1 MGNSMAEQ
9 RIRVGIV
16 GAGENTRV
24 RHIPGF
30 RQIPGV
36 EIAGVVN
43 SRPET
48 TAKVA
53 AEFGIPKTYARWE
66 DLVADPQI
74 DAVQIGTYPN
84 LHSAITCAALNAG
97 KHVLC
102 EARMAAS
109 LQEAQQMLAASEAHP
124 QLVAQIVPSPL
135 GLECGEYVGNLIRN
149 RFLGELREVVVIGAN
164 DQFWDFSRLLHWRQQ
179 RELSGVNVLMLG
191 ILQETVS
198 RWIGPTS
205 RVFAQSTIFE
215 ATRPAPQGE
224 ISLDVTVPDSVQVVT
239 ELANG
244 GRGIYH
250 ISGTILFGPA
260 TQIHL
265 YGSLG
270 TIKVEFGSAEKV
282 WIGRANEKEIRLI
295 ELPAEKKGH
304 WRVEAEFIGA
314 IRGTEPV
321 RYTDFAT
328 GVQYMEFTEAV
339 AISAESGRA
348 VELPLTK
355 LA

>member
-1 MGNSMAEQ
+1 MAEQ

-16 GAGENTRV
+16 GAGANTRL

-36 EIAGVVN
+36 EITGVVN
-43 SRPET
+43 SRPES
-48 TAKVA
+48 TASVA

-66 DLVADPQI
+66 DLIADPEI

-84 LHSAITCAALNAG
+84 LHAAITCAALQAG

-109 LQEAQQMLAASEAHP
+109 LADAQQMLAASEAHP
-124 QLVAQIVPSPL
+124 NLVAQIVPSPL
-135 GLECGEYVGNLIRN
+135 GLECGEFVSGLIRN
-149 RFLGELREVVVIGAN
+149 RFLGEMREVVVIGAN

-191 ILQETVS
+191 VLHETAS

-205 RVFAQSTIFE
+205 RVFAQSKTFE
-215 ATRPAPQGE
+215 TTRPAPQGE
-224 ISLDVTVPDSVQVVT
+224 VSVQVTVPDSVQIVT
-239 ELANG
+239 QLANG
-244 GRGIYH
+244 ARGLYH
-250 ISGTILFGPA
+250 ISGTVLFGPPM
-260 TQIHL
+260 QIHL

-270 TIKVEFGSAEKV
+270 TIKVEFGTDGEKV
-282 WIGRANEKEIRLI
+282 WIGRANEPELRRM
-295 ELPAEKKGH
+295 ELPAEKKGS

-314 IRGTEPV
+314 IRGEEPV
-321 RYTDFAT
+321 RYCDFAT

-339 AISAESGRA
+339 AISSEANRA
-348 VELPLTK
+348 VELPLTR

>member
-1 MGNSMAEQ
+1 MSEQ

-16 GAGENTRV
+16 GAGANTRL

-30 RQIPGV
+30 RAIPGV
-36 EIAGVVN
+36 EIVGVVN

-48 TAKVA
+48 TASVA

-66 DLVADPQI
+66 DLVADPEI

-84 LHSAITCAALNAG
+84 LHAPITCAALNAG

-102 EARMAAS
+102 EARMAAN
-109 LQEAQQMLAASEAHP
+109 LAEAQQMQAAAEAHP
-124 QLVAQIVPSPL
+124 KLVAQVVPSPV
-135 GLECGEYVGNLIRN
+135 GLECSEYVADLVRN
-149 RFLGELREVVVIGAN
+149 RFLGEMREVVVIGAN

-179 RELSGVNVLMLG
+179 SELCGVNVLTLG
-191 ILQETVS
+191 ILHETVS

-205 RVFAQSTIFE
+205 QVFAQAKVFE
-215 ATRPAPQGE
+215 TSRPARE
-224 ISLDVTVPDSVQVVT
+224 DELTAEVKVPDSVQVIT
-239 ELANG
+239 KLANG
-244 GRGIYH
+244 GRAIYH
-250 ISGTILFGPA
+250 ISGTILFGPPM
-260 TQIHL
+260 QIHM

-270 TIKVEFGSAEKV
+270 TIKVEFGDPEDKV
-282 WIGRANEKEIRLI
+282 MIGRANEKEMRRV
-295 ELPAEKKGH
+295 ELPAERKGR
-304 WRVEAEFIGA
+304 WRVEEEFIGA
-314 IRGTEPV
+314 IRGTESV

-339 AISAESGRA
+339 AISSENNRP

>member
-1 MGNSMAEQ
+1 MAEQ
-9 RIRVGIV
+9 RIRVGII
-16 GAGENTRV
+16 GAGENTRL

-30 RQIPGV
+30 REIPGV
-36 EIAGVVN
+36 EVVGVVN

-48 TAKVA
+48 TASVA
-53 AEFGIPKTYARWE
+53 AEFGIPKTYSRWE
-66 DLVADPQI
+66 ELIADPEI

-84 LHSAITCAALNAG
+84 LHAPITCAALKAG

-109 LQEAQQMLAASEAHP
+109 LAEAQQMLAAAEAHP
-124 QLVAQIVPSPL
+124 NLVAQIVPSPL
-135 GLECGEYVGNLIRN
+135 GLECGEYVAHLIQN
-149 RFLGELREVVVIGAN
+149 RFVGEVREVVVIGAN

-179 RELSGVNVLMLG
+179 PELSGVNVLTLG
-191 ILQETVS
+191 ILHETVS
-198 RWIGPTS
+198 RWVGPTS
-205 RVFAQSTIFE
+205 RVFAQSKVFE
-215 ATRPAPQGE
+215 DSRPAPQGE
-224 ISLDVTVPDSVQVVT
+224 ISVEVTVPDSVQVVT
-239 ELANG
+239 QLAGG

-250 ISGTILFGPA
+250 ISGTVLFGPPM
-260 TQIHL
+260 QIHL

-270 TIKVEFGSAEKV
+270 TIKVEFGAEEKV
-282 WIGRANEKEIRLI
+282 WIGRAYEKEMRLL
-295 ELPAEKKGH
+295 ELPAEKKGK

-321 RYTDFAT
+321 RYTDFAS

-339 AISAESGRA
+339 AISAEGNRP